1 MDIILK
7 IDQISQNKYLQPHQ
21 LGVIKERKKF
31 MKISVISENINMM
44 AKSSFFFSLINLS
57 IIFNSSFQI

>member
-31 MKISVISENINMM
+31 MKVIESQFIVISQTT
-44 AKSSFFFSLINLS
+44 FL
-57 IIFNSSFQI
+57 